1 MTGQFCILII
11 DDEPKVRRRLNKW
24 LDRTG
29 ALSTVVKTE
38 EEALTILEYE
48 HYDAV
53 VFGHE
58 FLFRPEFHAMHC

>member
-1 MTGQFCILII
+1 MTRQFCILII
-11 DDEPKVRRRLNKW
+11 DDEPKVRRRLYKW
-24 LDRTG
+24 LGRTG

-38 EEALTILEYE
+38 EEALAILKYE

-58 FLFRPEFHAMHC
+58 FLFRSEFRAMHC